1 MLSALW
7 RPATAGPEETY
18 GRGPTSLAT
27 RHPTRDSVA
36 PQSTTDMGHLQVEGE
51 VTTATMVNP
60 QDQEVMAV
68 PTVPI
73 VTMETMALL
82 VAMVTTNPMVAIAPT
97 LSVGDMEDIVGMGLP
112 VGVTTVEVMG
122 VMGDRTGAT
131 AAVAGMGALVEG
143 GTDVTSSASSELTN
157 SVCTHW

>member
-1 MLSALW
+1 
-7 RPATAGPEETY
+7 
-18 GRGPTSLAT
+18 
-27 RHPTRDSVA
+27 
-36 PQSTTDMGHLQVEGE
+36 MGHLQVEGG
-51 VTTATMVNP
+51 VTIATMVNP

-112 VGVTTVEVMG
+112 AGVTTVEVMG
-122 VMGDRTGAT
+122 VMGGRTGAT
-131 AAVAGMGALVEG
+131 AAVAGMGAPAEG